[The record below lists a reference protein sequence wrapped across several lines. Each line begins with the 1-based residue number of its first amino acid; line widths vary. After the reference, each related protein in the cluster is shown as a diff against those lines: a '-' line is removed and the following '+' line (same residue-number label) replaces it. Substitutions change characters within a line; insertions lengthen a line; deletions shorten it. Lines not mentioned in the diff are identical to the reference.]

1 MSQPNFKTIKLYP
14 NNYQLVDIDFIR
26 KIYFDENNILNGAKI
41 FAILFKLIEA
51 ENFAISTDPDINLT
65 DFHITPYD
73 WNLLYGFI
81 KNGFLPYC
89 INDDDFINQLNNCY
103 ETTLKLGGIPSFDQY
118 YLSQINTFKEDNID
132 TKNYNPMTPKDDHL
146 NKYQWSTYN
155 GLTNHSLNSKQSITQ
170 SVSGNMIFYCR
181 KIIE

>member
-14 NNYQLVDIDFIR
+14 NRYQLVDIDFIR

-65 DFHITPYD
+65 DFHITPDD

-89 INDDDFINQLNNCY
+89 INHDDFINQLNNCY
-103 ETTLKLGGIPSFDQY
+103 ETTLKLGGIH
-118 YLSQINTFKEDNID
+118 LLIN
-132 TKNYNPMTPKDDHL
+132 
-146 NKYQWSTYN
+146 
-155 GLTNHSLNSKQSITQ
+155 
-170 SVSGNMIFYCR
+170 
-181 KIIE
+181 IILLK